1 MAWDDYAD
9 AFGRLGELTTLLDNA
24 NDPELVAAAHRL
36 IFLSLSS
43 GYLTAFADPDRPDFV
58 PSVNTAHNAVG
69 VNPDFIYYHAAV
81 DGAGQYRITG
91 KRGDGLFLL
100 MDIAAGG
107 LGAMDD
113 LGPSLALIDFDT
125 LDLGTDGSIDLLLSS
140 ERPTDWTGDWRALDP
155 AAKTLAVRQASY
167 DWGAGTDARLAIERV
182 DRPVATTRL
191 TPEETARR
199 LSRLVTY
206 PERFAGLALK
216 FMAGQRAKQLYNTFE
231 HDDWAGRGGV
241 VGQHYYQGLFR
252 LDPGHALILETELPE
267 TVRYWN
273 VQLSDPLW
281 NAIDWLNHQ
290 SSLNGG
296 QARIDSDGKFRAVIS
311 LDDPGVPNW
320 LDPGGWRE
328 GSIMLRWTEA
338 SSGPAPILKSVPIA
352 DLRDHLPGDTPVMT
366 SEARDVA
373 LRHRRRG
380 VQLRRRW

>member
-9 AFGRLGELTTLLDNA
+9 AFRRLGDLTALLENPD
-24 NDPELVAAAHRL
+24 DPELRAAAHRL

-43 GYLTAFADPDRPDFV
+43 GYMTAFADPDRPDFV

-91 KRGDGLFLL
+91 NRGGGLFLL
-100 MDIAAGG
+100 LDIAAGG

-113 LGPSLALIDFDT
+113 LGPSLALVDFDK
-125 LDLGTDGSIDLLLSS
+125 LDLGADGAIDLMLST
-140 ERPTDWTGDWRALDP
+140 ERPAGWNGDWRALDP

-167 DWGAGTDARLAIERV
+167 NWGAGTDARLAIERV
-182 DRPVATTRL
+182 DRPVATTKL
-191 TPEETARR
+191 APHDTARR
-199 LSRLVTY
+199 LSRLVGH

-241 VGQHYYQGLFR
+241 SGQHYYQGLFR
-252 LDPGHALILETELPE
+252 IAPGHVLILETELPE

-296 QARIDSDGKFRAVIS
+296 QTRIDSDGRVRAVIA

-320 LDPGGWRE
+320 LDPGGNSE
-328 GSIMLRWTEA
+328 GAIMLRWTEA
-338 SSGPAPILKSVPIA
+338 SSGPEPVLRLVDLA
-352 DLRDHLPGDTPVMT
+352 DLRGQLPQDTPSISPDEREVQ
-366 SEARDVA
+366 
-373 LRHRRRG
+373 LRARRRG
-380 VQLRRRW
+380 VQWRRRW

>member
-9 AFGRLGELTTLLDNA
+9 AFRRLGDLTALLGNA
-24 NDPELVAAAHRL
+24 DDPELRAAAHRL

-43 GYLTAFADPDRPDFV
+43 GYMTAFADPDRPDFV

-69 VNPDFIYYHAAV
+69 VNPDFVYYHAAV

-91 KRGDGLFLL
+91 SRGDGLFLL
-100 MDIAAGG
+100 MDIATGG

-125 LDLGTDGSIDLLLSS
+125 LDLGADGAIDLILSA
-140 ERPTDWTGDWRALDP
+140 ERPAGWKGDWRALDP

-167 DWGAGTDARLAIERV
+167 DWGAGTDARLTIERV
-182 DRPVATTRL
+182 DRPVATARL
-191 TPEETARR
+191 TPDETARR
-199 LSRLVTY
+199 LSRLVSH

-216 FMAGQRAKQLYNTFE
+216 FMAGQRGKQLYNIFE

-241 VGQHYYQGLFR
+241 SGQHYYQGLFR
-252 LDPGHALILETELPE
+252 IDPGHVLILETELPE

-296 QARIDSDGKFRAVIS
+296 QARIDSDGKFRAVIA

-320 LDPGGWRE
+320 LDPGGWHE

-338 SSGPAPILKSVPIA
+338 SSGPEPTLKSVPIA
-352 DLRDHLPGDTPVMT
+352 TLRNHLPDDTPVIT
-366 SEARDVA
+366 PGARDAA

>member
-9 AFGRLGELTTLLDNA
+9 AFRRLGDLTALLD
-24 NDPELVAAAHRL
+24 DPDDPALVAAAHRL

-43 GYLTAFADPDRPDFV
+43 GYMTTFADADRPDFV
-58 PSVNTAHNAVG
+58 PSVSVIHNAVG
-69 VNPDFIYYHAAV
+69 TNPDFIYYHAAV

-91 KRGDGLFLL
+91 NRGDGLFLL

-107 LGAMDD
+107 LGAMDE

-125 LDLGTDGSIDLLLSS
+125 FDLGADGAIDLLLSA
-140 ERPTDWTGDWRALDP
+140 ERPADWAGQWHHLDP

-167 DWGAGTDARLAIERV
+167 DWGAGNDARLSIERL
-182 DRPVATTRL
+182 DAPTSGTKI
-191 TPEETARR
+191 TPEETSRR
-199 LSRLVTY
+199 LSRLVSY

-216 FMAGQRAKQLYNTFE
+216 FMAAQRAKGLFNRFE

-241 VGQHYYQGLFR
+241 AGQHYYQGLFR
-252 LDPGHALILETELPE
+252 LEPGHALILETELPE
-267 TVRYWN
+267 AVRYWN

-281 NAIDWLNHQ
+281 NSIDWLNHQ

-296 QARIDSDGKFRAVIS
+296 QARIDSDGKFRAVIA

-320 LDPGGWRE
+320 LDPGGWNE
-328 GSIMLRWTEA
+328 GSMMLRWTEA
-338 SSGPAPILKSVPIA
+338 SSGPAPTLISMPVGE
-352 DLRDHLPGDTPVMT
+352 LRDHLPADTPFVT
-366 SEARDVA
+366 PVERDIAVRA
-373 LRHRRRG
+373 RRRG

>member
-1 MAWDDYAD
+1 MVWDEYAD
-9 AFGRLGELTTLLDNA
+9 AFRRLGDLTALLDNA
-24 NDPELVAAAHRL
+24 DDPELRAAAYRL

-43 GYLTAFADPDRPDFV
+43 GYMTTFADPDRPDFV
-58 PSVNTAHNAVG
+58 PSVSTAHNAVG

-91 KRGDGLFLL
+91 NRGDGLFLL

-113 LGPSLALIDFDT
+113 LGSSLALIDFDT
-125 LDLGTDGSIDLLLSS
+125 LDLGTDGAIDLILSS
-140 ERPTDWTGDWRALDP
+140 DRPADWAGDWRALDP

-167 DWGAGTDARLAIERV
+167 DWGAGTDARLTIERV

-191 TPEETARR
+191 TPDETARR
-199 LSRLVTY
+199 LSRLVSH
-206 PERFAGLALK
+206 PERFAELALK
-216 FMAGQRAKQLYNTFE
+216 FMAGQRAKQLYNVFE

-241 VGQHYYQGLFR
+241 SGQHYYQGLFR
-252 LDPGHALILETELPE
+252 IDPGHVLILETELPE

-296 QARIDSDGKFRAVIS
+296 QARIDSDGKFRAVIA

-338 SSGPAPILKSVPIA
+338 SSGPEPVLTSVPVA
-352 DLRDHLPGDTPVMT
+352 DLRDHLPDDTPVIT
-366 SEARDVA
+366 PEAREAA

>member
-9 AFGRLGELTTLLDNA
+9 AFRRLGELTALLDNDA
-24 NDPELVAAAHRL
+24 DPELVAAAHRL

-43 GYLTAFADPDRPDFV
+43 GYMTGFADPDRPDFV

-91 KRGDGLFLL
+91 NRGDGLFLL

-125 LDLGTDGSIDLLLSS
+125 LELGADGAIDLMLSTA
-140 ERPTDWTGDWRALDP
+140 RPSDWTGDWRPLDP

-167 DWGAGTDARLAIERV
+167 HWGTGADARLTIERV
-182 DRPVATTRL
+182 DRPVATTKIA
-191 TPEETARR
+191 PEETARR
-199 LSRLVTY
+199 LSRLVSH

-216 FMAGQRAKQLYNTFE
+216 FMAGQRAKRLYNSFE

-241 VGQHYYQGLFR
+241 SGQHYYQGLFR
-252 LDPGHALILETELPE
+252 IDPGHVLILETELPE

-296 QARIDSDGKFRAVIS
+296 QAQINSDGSFRAVIAI
-311 LDDPGVPNW
+311 DDPGVPNW

-352 DLRDHLPGDTPVMT
+352 GLRDHLPGDTPAIT
-366 SEARDVA
+366 PEARDAA

>member
-1 MAWDDYAD
+1 MTWDDYAD
-9 AFGRLGELTTLLDNA
+9 AFRRLGELTALLDNA
-24 NDPELVAAAHRL
+24 ADPELVAAAHRL

-43 GYLTAFADPDRPDFV
+43 GYMTAFADPDRPDFV

-69 VNPDFIYYHAAV
+69 VNPDFVYYHAAV

-91 KRGDGLFLL
+91 NRGDGLFLL

-113 LGPSLALIDFDT
+113 LGPSLALVDFDT
-125 LDLGTDGSIDLLLSS
+125 LELGVDGAIDLMLSTA
-140 ERPTDWTGDWRALDP
+140 RPSDWTGDWRALDP

-167 DWGAGTDARLAIERV
+167 DWGTGADARLTIERV
-182 DRPVATTRL
+182 DRPVATTKIA
-191 TPEETARR
+191 PEETARR
-199 LSRLVTY
+199 LSRLVSH

-216 FMAGQRAKQLYNTFE
+216 FMAGQRANQLYNIFE

-241 VGQHYYQGLFR
+241 SGQHYYQGLFR
-252 LDPGHALILETELPE
+252 LEPGHVLILETQLPE

-273 VQLSDPLW
+273 IQLSDPVW

-296 QARIDSDGKFRAVIS
+296 QARIDSDGRFRAVIAI
-311 LDDPGVPNW
+311 DDPGVPNW
-320 LDPGGWRE
+320 LDPGGWRK
-328 GSIMLRWTEA
+328 GSVMLRWTEA
-338 SSGPAPILKSVPIA
+338 SSGPAPVLKPVPIA
-352 DLRDHLPGDTPVMT
+352 DLRDHLPIDTPVVT
-366 SEARDVA
+366 PQARDVA